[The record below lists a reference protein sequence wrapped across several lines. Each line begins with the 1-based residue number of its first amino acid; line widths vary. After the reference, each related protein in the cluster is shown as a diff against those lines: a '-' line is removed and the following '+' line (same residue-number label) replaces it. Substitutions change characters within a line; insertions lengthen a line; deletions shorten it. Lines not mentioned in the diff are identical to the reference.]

1 MQERVIFK
9 SRSLPYLLVAPQI
22 IITLVFF
29 LWPAAQAL
37 YQSFLIEDAFGL
49 GSEFVWLENYQV
61 LFADSYYKDSFI
73 RTIFFSLAVAFVSM
87 SFALILAGFADRVI

>member
-1 MQERVIFK
+1 MVQERVIFK
-9 SRSLPYLLVAPQI
+9 SRLLPYLLVAPQI

-61 LFADSYYKDSFI
+61 LFAELIIEFIYSYHFLLPCRRFCFDELCTDPRQF
-73 RTIFFSLAVAFVSM
+73 R
-87 SFALILAGFADRVI
+87 